1 MSQLNYGG
9 TAAAM
14 AVLVLMALPATA
26 ARQKG
31 EVAFNEHCAA
41 CHAAGGNLINPA
53 KTLFRKDREKNG
65 LKKPGDLI
73 SVMRKPGPG
82 MAAFDTKA
90 LPDKE
95 AQEIAEYII
104 KTFK

>member
-1 MSQLNYGG
+1 
-9 TAAAM
+9 
-14 AVLVLMALPATA
+14 
-26 ARQKG
+26 
-31 EVAFNEHCAA
+31 
-41 CHAAGGNLINPA
+41 
-53 KTLFRKDREKNG
+53 
-65 LKKPGDLI
+65 
-73 SVMRKPGPG
+73 MRKPGPG